1 MPSSHSSIALA
12 CATAFLLTIFT
23 NAQED
28 PFHDT
33 TQFPTNPSQSSFR
46 VQSLS
51 SDPNTATCNPSTD
64 PPVQRTYDLVDEPGP
79 GCSYQSFIDYY
90 TTSPSRTD
98 GSAECAS
105 HCDASASCRAFN
117 WFLDS
122 ATPDIGN
129 CELANGFYD
138 PAVVECGVEGNTNTY
153 LGVWNATDW
162 ATPPEI
168 MGNGGFETGCLE
180 PWFFS
185 DFTSDESLVPTAI
198 NCEGSGDCA
207 PGGGCEYLRITGN
220 GENGST
226 RDKIDAYIGQK
237 PALEDDVQY
246 RLSASV
252 RAPVGS
258 VFRFTYPVHTSVV
271 IRSEGTGEWVDVE
284 GSLDGQ
290 VSFELSCGQAGA
302 ESDGLL
308 QNTGTF
314 LIQMDAPSAA
324 DFAIDNVKIEAI

>member
-302 ESDGLL
+302 
-308 QNTGTF
+308 
-314 LIQMDAPSAA
+314 
-324 DFAIDNVKIEAI
+324 